1 MSGPSIGLA
10 LGGGSARG
18 LAHIPVLEVFD
29 ELGIK
34 PKVIA
39 GCSIG
44 SLLGAAYAGGMSAR
58 DIRERAELLLSDR
71 IGALKFAFGQKR
83 VNPFELLALRG
94 LASLHVH
101 GEKLAGLVLPESLPA
116 LIEDLPI
123 PFKVIATD
131 FDMMEERVIERG
143 PLAKAVGASIAIP
156 GVILGTQYDGHSYVD
171 GCVTNPVPFNHVRDG
186 MDIVVAVD
194 VSGRPREAN
203 GANRSNMELAVG
215 SLLILFNQVASLR
228 REISPPDIYVRP
240 AIDSFSGGD
249 FFRIREVLEQAQ
261 PAKDQLKRELEKR
274 LIAAT

>member
-1 MSGPSIGLA
+1 MSEVSIGLA

-58 DIRERAELLLSDR
+58 EIRERAELLLSDR

-83 VNPFELLALRG
+83 INPFDLLALRG
-94 LASLHVH
+94 LASLQVH
-101 GEKLAGLVLPESLPA
+101 GEKLAGLVLPETLPG

-131 FDMMEERVIERG
+131 FDAMEERVIESG
-143 PLAKAVGASIAIP
+143 SLVKAVGASIAIP

-171 GCVTNPVPFNHVRDG
+171 GCVTNPVPFNRVRDD
-186 MDIVVAVD
+186 MDIVIAVD

-203 GANRSNMELAVG
+203 GNIELAVG

-240 AIDSFSGGD
+240 ALDSFSGGD
-249 FFRIREVLEQAQ
+249 FFRIKEVIEQAQ
-261 PAKDQLKRELEKR
+261 PAKDKLKRELEKR
-274 LIAAT
+274 LTAITNGGT